1 MASSATIAP
10 FSLYIELAHS
20 AVREITG
27 KRSIGL
33 RSMDLPHALILPE
46 TGGVLLQTTLTL
58 EDDHSARLE
67 VYSSPEGPAPHWQL
81 NAEASIQMF

>member
-1 MASSATIAP
+1 
-10 FSLYIELAHS
+10 
-20 AVREITG
+20 
-27 KRSIGL
+27 
-33 RSMDLPHALILPE
+33 MDLPHALILPE